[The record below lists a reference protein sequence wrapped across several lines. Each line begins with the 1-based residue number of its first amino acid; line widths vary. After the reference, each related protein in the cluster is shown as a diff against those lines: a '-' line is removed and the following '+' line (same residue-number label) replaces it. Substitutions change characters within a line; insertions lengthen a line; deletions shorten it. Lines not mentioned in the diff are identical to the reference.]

1 MVSTHIYSGQS
12 VEEAIES
19 GLAELGLT
27 KDDVE
32 IEILEEPT
40 KKLFGLG
47 GVSEARVSIVAKTT
61 DSDQGVVVDYHPED
75 DELDV
80 VEIPRTTKDAHQA
93 DGEEVSDDDV
103 DAIADAATA
112 TIKDIAALCSI
123 ENIEVEEYEGDDGEL
138 ILDVVGDNLG
148 FFIGRHGKTVDAL
161 QVVVSAIATK
171 RSGVHYP
178 VIVDVEGYKHR
189 RKQKVVEIALRTAE
203 RVARTGKPLSLR
215 PMTAQERRQVHI
227 AIRDIAGVDTKS
239 EGTGA
244 YRHVVVVP
252 VR

>member
-1 MVSTHIYSGQS
+1 MVLEHIYSGQT
-12 VEEAIES
+12 VEDAVTK
-19 GLAELGLT
+19 GLAALGLEQYE
-27 KDDVE
+27 VE
-32 IEILEEPT
+32 VEVLEEPS

-47 GVSEARVSIVAKTT
+47 GVSEARVKITPVRSNDVEGEDA
-61 DSDQGVVVDYHPED
+61 DDQ
-75 DELDV
+75 
-80 VEIPRTTKDAHQA
+80 VEIDQVSAVPSSSEPDTNGLDEG
-93 DGEEVSDDDV
+93 DEISDDDV

-112 TIKDIAALCSI
+112 TIKEIAKLCNVD
-123 ENIEVEEYEGDDGEL
+123 NIDVEEYEGDDGEL

-178 VIVDVEGYKHR
+178 VVVDVEGYKHR

-203 RVARTGKPLSLR
+203 RVSRTSKPLSLR

-227 AIRDIAGVDTKS
+227 AIRDIPGVDTKS

-252 VR
+252 AK